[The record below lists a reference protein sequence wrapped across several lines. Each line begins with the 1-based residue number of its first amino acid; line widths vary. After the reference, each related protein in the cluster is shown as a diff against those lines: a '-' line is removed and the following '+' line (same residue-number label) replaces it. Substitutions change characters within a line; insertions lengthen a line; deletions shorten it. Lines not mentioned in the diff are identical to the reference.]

1 MSLRAQHCFLST
13 LPIVMLMVM
22 LLQLSGCAWRNPAP
36 AYSAGR
42 PGSNAGVSVNGSR
55 VATTATRL
63 VGTPYR
69 YGGTTPK
76 GFDCSGLVYYSY
88 QQAGQVVP
96 RTSAAQF
103 SAASQISFKDARP
116 GDLLFFASRKSVD
129 HVAIYLGD
137 DRFVHAPSNGK
148 QVTVGKMTTPHY
160 RDHFVAAGRLVKG
173 P

>member
-1 MSLRAQHCFLST
+1 MTLRAQNCFLVA
-13 LPIVMLMVM
+13 LPMVL

-36 AYSAGR
+36 AYTAERPSINADVSTVGGR
-42 PGSNAGVSVNGSR
+42 A
-55 VATTATRL
+55 AETATRL

-69 YGGTTPK
+69 YGGTTPN

-103 SAASQISFKDARP
+103 SSANRISLKDARP

-137 DRFVHAPSNGK
+137 DMFVHAPSSGK
-148 QVTVGKMTTPHY
+148 RVSAGRITDPYY
-160 RDHFVAAGRLVKG
+160 RDHFVAAGRLVEG
-173 P
+173 PE